1 MNKKMKK
8 AVLVVGL
15 SVGLVNCGQDTTSS
29 KQATEFKQLAVPH
42 FDVMAEMTEMNASE
56 SDLLG
61 ALRPDLETIHPV
73 PAEYYIL
80 GRPVRTES
88 LYVVDTNEDSQN
100 KQMFEFAQELDLKPV
115 KDFMPEREDIV
126 IEEVSVVAIAEDN
139 NLRVPDWRGEF
150 PVGSGESNVDAPSA
164 VRPEQFWEAAKRV
177 EGVYAVDGQLDD
189 NDCNG
194 SVTNQ
199 SNPAVGSFVM
209 LRRVK
214 GGANGDALVAFGC
227 ETKGDCYRTADAL
240 NTGKSVEEDFIAE
253 LTSLNSNG
261 LFQGLSVQNQY
272 HQESGVCRAQRL
284 VDTKVSVLD
293 GDLIIKKLE
302 AEVELVDEM
311 ECHDLSVLEA
321 NNTAALTCAS
331 VSSVEAN
338 WVEGL

>member
-29 KQATEFKQLAVPH
+29 KQATELEQLAVPH
-42 FDVMAEMTEMNASE
+42 FDVMADMTERNASE
-56 SDLLG
+56 ADLLG
-61 ALRPDLETIHPV
+61 AIRPDLETIHPV
-73 PAEYYIL
+73 PAQYYVL

-88 LYVVDTNEDSQN
+88 LYVIETNKDSQN
-100 KQMFEFAQELDLKPV
+100 GPVFEFAQKFDLEPV

-139 NLRVPDWRGEF
+139 NLTVPNFRGEL
-150 PVGSGESNVDAPSA
+150 PVGSDEANVDASSPL
-164 VRPEQFWEAAKRV
+164 RPEQFWEAAKRV
-177 EGVYAVDGQLDD
+177 EGIYAVDAQLNDD
-189 NDCNG
+189 DCNG
-194 SVTNQ
+194 SVANLE
-199 SNPAVGSFVM
+199 ADSFVM

-214 GGANGDALVAFGC
+214 GGANGDALVAFAC
-227 ETKGDCYRTADAL
+227 ETKGDCYRAADAI
-240 NTGKSVEEDFIAE
+240 NTGKSVEAERMAE
-253 LTSLNSNG
+253 LTSITAQG

-284 VDTKVSVLD
+284 VDTKVSIVD
-293 GDLIIKKLE
+293 GDLVIKKLE

-311 ECHDLSVLEA
+311 ECHDLNVLEA

-331 VSSVEAN
+331 VSSVEAK
-338 WVEGL
+338 WAESL